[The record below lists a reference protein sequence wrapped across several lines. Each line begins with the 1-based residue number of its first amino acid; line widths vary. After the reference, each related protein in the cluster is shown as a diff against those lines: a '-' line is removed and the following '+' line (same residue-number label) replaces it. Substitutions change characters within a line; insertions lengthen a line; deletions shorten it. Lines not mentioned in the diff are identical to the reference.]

1 MGSGAAAAEKYDVAV
16 LPMSVKGTAM
26 VSGATVLATWL
37 ASAPMPSTPVTQSTA
52 NAPVRAQAVRQDA
65 APAQIVDLGP
75 EAERLARRVEEVVSF
90 AAPARDLFRFRAS
103 PPAAKAEVPVAPAV
117 SAAPIAVAPPAPPP
131 FVLTGIAE
139 DRQGDVLVRTAIV
152 SGPVDLWLVKA
163 GDIVDGRFQV
173 ITVEA
178 DAVEVVLAD
187 TGAAVRLSFRP

>member
-52 NAPVRAQAVRQDA
+52 NAPVHAQAVRQDA

-75 EAERLARRVEEVVSF
+75 EAERLARRVEEIASF
-90 AAPARDLFRFRAS
+90 AAPARDLFRFRAA
-103 PPAAKAEVPVAPAV
+103 PPTAKVEAPVAPAV

-139 DRQGDVLVRTAIV
+139 DWQGDVLVRTAIV
-152 SGPVDLWLVKA
+152 SGPGELWLVKA
-163 GDIVDGRFQV
+163 GDLVDGRFQV
-173 ITVEA
+173 TAVEA
-178 DAVEVVLAD
+178 DAVEIVRAD

>member
-1 MGSGAAAAEKYDVAV
+1 
-16 LPMSVKGTAM
+16 MSVKGTAM

-37 ASAPMPSTPVTQSTA
+37 ASTPMPSTPMTPSAA
-52 NAPVRAQAVRQDA
+52 NVPVRAQTVRQEA
-65 APAQIVDLGP
+65 ASAQVVDLGP

-117 SAAPIAVAPPAPPP
+117 SAAPIAVDPPAPPL